1 MIRGSEILILAVLLI
16 SNVLAQCN
24 ETQIDINSASLEE
37 LDNLTGVGPVIA
49 QNIINARPFNSV
61 DDLLNV
67 SRIGNKTLEKIKQ
80 QGLAC
85 VSSENGISDIPAN
98 NSLQEV
104 SDSSNNSS
112 SELNPSVPA
121 PDIPDITSA
130 PKKPIVAE
138 VIPLTPLDSSDS
150 KNIKTNNNLW
160 SPDKIAVYGFIAFS
174 VLIIAL
180 FIMRMRKNPKT
191 EFET

>member
-1 MIRGSEILILAVLLI
+1 MIKGGAILVLAVFLI

-24 ETQIDINSASLEE
+24 ETQININSASLEE
-37 LDNLTGVGPVIA
+37 LDNLTGIGPVIA
-49 QNIINARPFNSV
+49 QNIINARPFSSV

-85 VSSENGISDIPAN
+85 VSSN
-98 NSLQEV
+98 NEIADAAINDSFEEL
-104 SDSSNNSS
+104 SDSGNNSS
-112 SELNPSVPA
+112 AALNLSDSA
-121 PDIPDITSA
+121 QNIPNTSLT
-130 PKKPIVAE
+130 PKKPVVAE
-138 VIPLTPLDSSDS
+138 VIPLAPPDS

-174 VLIIAL
+174 ILIVTL
-180 FIMRMRKNPKT
+180 FVMRMKKRPKT